1 MPKQSCRI
9 ILLAIA
15 LLGAL
20 ALPGWAQEIEPRIYA
35 NIPVGMNFL
44 AVGYSHSSGNVFM
57 DPSLPIENLDARLNI
72 VLARYIRSF
81 NLFGA
86 PAKFKAVLPWSSGH
100 WDGFLDG
107 EFRTRD
113 TSGFADARLGLG
125 VLLVGAPVLEPSEF
139 SSYEQEMVVGLG
151 FNLVAPTGQYDSSKL
166 INLGSN
172 RWSFRSELGLS
183 KAFNKWTVEVAGGVW
198 VYTDNRDFFGGNT
211 LSQDPFLVAKVNVVR
226 SIRPGLW
233 WAVGT
238 GYGQGGRTFIDGEP
252 RDTKQKNWRLTA
264 MLVYPLSPTQGLSL
278 TVVSGRTFQAGP
290 DFDVA
295 AVAYQVSWGGR

>member
-1 MPKQSCRI
+1 MMKLSTTVTAVLAGI
-9 ILLAIA
+9 MLLAVS
-15 LLGAL
+15 GV
-20 ALPGWAQEIEPRIYA
+20 GEAQEIEPRIYA

-44 AVGYSHSSGNVFM
+44 AVGYSYSSGNVFM
-57 DPSLPIENLDARLNI
+57 DPALPIENLDAGLNI
-72 VLARYIRSF
+72 VFARYIRSF

-100 WDGFLDG
+100 WDGILDG

-139 SSYEQEMVVGLG
+139 SSYEQGMVVGLG
-151 FNLVAPTGQYDSSKL
+151 FNLVAPTGQYDPRKI
-166 INLGSN
+166 INLSSN
-172 RWSFRSELGLS
+172 RWSLRSELGVS

-211 LSQDPFLVAKVNVVR
+211 LAQDPFLVAKVNVVR

-238 GYGQGGRTFIDGEP
+238 GYGQGGRTYVNGEP
-252 RDTKQKNWRLTA
+252 RNTKQKNWRLTA
-264 MLVYPLSPTQGLSL
+264 MVVYPLSPTQGLSL
-278 TVVSGRTFQAGP
+278 TVVSGRTFQAGS
-290 DFDVA
+290 DFDVVA
-295 AVAYQVSWGGR
+295 LAYQIAWN